1 MSLARPTAPRVQP
14 VAEKMPRIRE
24 RTRAV
29 NVQATMAHHR
39 ALSRGFGGL
48 YTAILNES
56 ETPRR
61 QRELVILRTG
71 WNCQAEYEFG
81 QHTLYG
87 REAGVTDDEIYALTR
102 PIKTYPWSEQDA
114 ILIQMADDLFTDFC
128 VSDSTWDQMTKHWTI
143 PEMIEFISAA
153 LGYFAVSGLLNS
165 LGVELDEGVP
175 GWPLPPD

>member
-1 MSLARPTAPRVQP
+1 MSMRRPSQPRVDP
-14 VAEKMPRIRE
+14 VAELVPRIRQ

-48 YTAILNES
+48 YAVILNECA
-56 ETPRR
+56 TPRR

-87 REAGVTDDEIYALTR
+87 REAGVTDEEIFAVTR
-102 PIKTYPWSEQDA
+102 PLNMYPWSDEDVA
-114 ILIQMADDLFTDFC
+114 LLQMADDLFTDFC
-128 VSDSTWDQMTKHWTI
+128 VSDDTWSRLTEYWSTSEI
-143 PEMIEFISAA
+143 LEFLSAV
-153 LGYFAVSGLLNS
+153 LGYFAVCGLLNS
-165 LGVELDEGVP
+165 LGVQLDDGIP
-175 GWPLPPD
+175 GWPQPQ